1 MPTYG
6 GFTKSW
12 VMILLSVALCASA
25 AHSKQVIVGFEAS
38 VSESGRAAALARMGL
53 RLVESLPEISA
64 VVAEADESLLLLDI
78 QSLARATAGVG
89 DVEEDV
95 VVNWLKSERVSFQAA
110 PLPDFRLIMDS
121 LPKLAAPAAPVLP
134 ALPPGIVK
142 EEIPWG
148 IQRVNA
154 ANAWTRT
161 KGQGVK
167 VAILDTGIDYNH
179 PDLRAA
185 YAGCKNFADSSQPCM
200 DDNGHGT
207 HVAGTIAGALDGKG
221 VAGVAPGARLY
232 AVKVLDKEGN
242 GGLVSIIRAI
252 LWAGNNGMRV
262 ANMSLGAS
270 IGTVFMRAAVKYAA
284 SQGTTIVAAAG
295 NEGKEVACP
304 ACYPDSIAVAASDSY
319 DKLADFSSRGP
330 EVDFIAPGVSVK
342 SSVPGGS
349 YDWYDGTSMA
359 TPHVSGLAA
368 LAVSLGARDTAT
380 VRAKLNAATR
390 PIRGLKPTEQGAGL
404 IDAALIR

>member
-1 MPTYG
+1 MRG
-6 GFTKSW
+6 GFTKNW
-12 VMILLSVALCASA
+12 LMIFLAAAFCAQA
-25 AHSKQVIVGFEAS
+25 ATAKQVIVGFEAS
-38 VSESGRAAALARMGL
+38 VSEADRARSLAKMGL
-53 RLVESLPEISA
+53 RFVESLPEISA
-64 VVAEADESLLLLDI
+64 VVGESENSLLLVDI
-78 QSLARATAGVG
+78 ESIARETPGVG
-89 DVEEDV
+89 QVEEDV
-95 VVNWLKSERVSFQAA
+95 NLNWLKSERVSFQSN
-110 PLPDFRLIMDS
+110 PLPDFKMIMDA
-121 LPKLAAPAAPVLP
+121 LPKRPAPAAPVLP

-154 ANAWTRT
+154 ANAWART

-167 VAILDTGIDYNH
+167 VAILDTGIDFNH

-185 YAGCKNFADSSQPCM
+185 YAGCKNLVDSSQPCM

-252 LWAGNNGMRV
+252 IWTGNNGMAV
-262 ANMSLGAS
+262 ANMSLGAP
-270 IGTVFMRAAVKYAA
+270 IGTIFMRAAVKYAA
-284 SQGTTIVAAAG
+284 SKGVTVVAAAG
-295 NEGKEVACP
+295 NEGKDVSCP
-304 ACYPDSIAVAASDSY
+304 ACYSDSVAVAASDSN
-319 DKLADFSSRGP
+319 DRLADFSSRGP
-330 EVDFIAPGVSVK
+330 EVDFIAPGVNIK
-342 SSVPGGS
+342 SSVPKGG

-368 LAVSLGARDTAT
+368 LAVSLGARDPEA
-380 VRAKLNAATR
+380 VRAKLKGAAKSL
-390 PIRGLKPTEQGAGL
+390 GLKPTEQGAGL